1 MAQTITT
8 RPTRPTLPKEPL
20 PLARLRPEWGPRPGP
35 ASRRPRTAG
44 AGDALVA
51 ILVCLG
57 VWALLFAPA
66 LERSAET
73 GPDGARRNLALAIL
87 RPLSSVSDALAL
99 DRVGDAVMR
108 AIGRDPDAQPGG
120 ELVLPDLDLPPLHR
134 PSSEPDR
141 DPPSTGP
148 QPGGS
153 PSPEGDGP
161 PAEPGGEHRPPG
173 NDPPPR
179 EPDPLRTP
187 SEDAKLRVA
196 VVGDSLAQGLGPSV
210 AAWFDPDVSRVLS
223 LGRQST
229 GLARQD
235 YFNWQVAIRQVES
248 EFRPDLIFVLLG
260 SNDNQAQI
268 TSDSDP
274 LPVGSVEWVHSYR
287 EQAASFLEAATS
299 SGTRVI
305 WVGVPVVRDH
315 ERWDFYRRVNGIY
328 EQVASADPLATYVD
342 AWELFQAGGG
352 GYAAYLRNERGVLQ
366 EMRAGDGVH
375 FTPAG
380 YDYLAREAIRAAG
393 RAFDLAQRA
402 VAFRI

>member
-1 MAQTITT
+1 MSQTITPPPV
-8 RPTRPTLPKEPL
+8 RPALPKEPL
-20 PLARLRPEWGPRPGP
+20 PRLRSKRGPRPTRS
-35 ASRRPRTAG
+35 ARSAG

-66 LERSAET
+66 LERSAK
-73 GPDGARRNLALAIL
+73 GSPDGARRSVALAIL
-87 RPLSSVSDALAL
+87 QPLSSVSDALAL
-99 DRVGDAVMR
+99 DHVGDVVMR
-108 AIGRDPDAQPGG
+108 ALGRDPDAQPGG
-120 ELVLPDLDLPPLHR
+120 ELVLPDLDLPPLPS

-141 DPPSTGP
+141 DRPSTGP
-148 QPGGS
+148 PPS
-153 PSPEGDGP
+153 STPSPGTDGP
-161 PAEPGGEHRPPG
+161 RTGNGGEHRPPR
-173 NDPPPR
+173 NDPPP
-179 EPDPLRTP
+179 ETPDPLRTP

-196 VVGDSLAQGLGPSV
+196 VVGDSLAQGLGPPV
-210 AAWFDPDVSRVLS
+210 AGWFDPDVTRVLS

-235 YFNWQVAIRQVES
+235 YFNWQSAIRQVES

-268 TSDSDP
+268 TADGDP

-287 EQAASFLEAATS
+287 EQAASFLDTATS
-299 SGTRVI
+299 SGTRVV

-342 AWELFQAGGG
+342 AWELFQAGDGD
-352 GYAAYLRNERGVLQ
+352 YAAYLRNERGMLQ

-393 RAFDLAQRA
+393 RAFDLAPRA
-402 VAFRI
+402 VTFRI